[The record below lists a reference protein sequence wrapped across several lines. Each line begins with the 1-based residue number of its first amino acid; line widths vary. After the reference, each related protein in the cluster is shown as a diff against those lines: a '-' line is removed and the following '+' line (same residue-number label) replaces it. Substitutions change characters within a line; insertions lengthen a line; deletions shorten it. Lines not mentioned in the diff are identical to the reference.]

1 MKRITL
7 EDYLKNHGSIHCGMN
22 AKSNLID
29 NWKYTDLQMPVRMKT
44 CITMYMPD
52 LFSMAL

>member
-7 EDYLKNHGSIHCGMN
+7 EDYLKNHGSVHCGMN

-29 NWKYTDLQMPVRMKT
+29 KLEIYGFANAYKDGICLRVTHPR
-44 CITMYMPD
+44 
-52 LFSMAL
+52 